1 MSNPLNRFQTVTFT
15 HWKGLTKEN
24 HLGSIWQL
32 APQKASNIMV
42 QLLAFKR
49 GKTLNTFLS
58 QYPTKTFADDSE
70 YTWDV
75 IGSNRRNI
83 PLLEARDEDGVVVD
97 SSYSK
102 NNGVVGANTVPFY
115 LVFKE
120 DWFADQETIFG
131 NDRNYQFKIL
141 GDPRFEGTNAV
152 DYIILYAA

>member
-1 MSNPLNRFQTVTFT
+1 
-15 HWKGLTKEN
+15 
-24 HLGSIWQL
+24 
-32 APQKASNIMV
+32 MV

-83 PLLEARDEDGVVVD
+83 PLLEARDENGAIVDIDETASGKHSDDMVGV
-97 SSYSK
+97 
-102 NNGVVGANTVPFY
+102 GTVPFY

-141 GDPRFEGTNAV
+141 GDPKFEGTNAV